1 MDSISSGFI
10 QAFRLI
16 VTLDPEVLEISAR
29 TLQVSGIATL
39 VSVLIGF
46 PVGTVLALT
55 RFFGRGLLVSIV
67 NFGMGLPPVVVG
79 FVTWLLLMRY
89 GPLGA
94 LGLLYSPTAMII
106 AQAVIASPI
115 VAGFTLAAVQSIDPK
130 LRLQILSLGTTRI
143 QYLLLLLWESRPGH
157 SGCRHSRIWARSGRG
172 RRIHDGRRQYSRLY
186 KGAHHGD
193 RARSLEGRI
202 RTGGRVEHHPAC
214 AFLFH
219 NGCTQLSPAT
229 RKAAVNGGRFVS

>member
-1 MDSISSGFI
+1 MDSISSGFV

-16 VTLDPEVLEISAR
+16 IALDPEVLEISWR
-29 TLQVSGIATL
+29 TLQVSGTATL

-55 RFFGRGLLVSIV
+55 RFFGRGLLVSAV

-89 GPLGA
+89 GPLGV
-94 LGLLYSPTAMII
+94 LGLLYTPTAMII

-143 QYLLLLLWESRPGH
+143 QYLVLLLWESRPGILAAVIAGFGRVLGEVGASMMVGGNIRGYTRVLTTATVLEVSKGKFELAAGLSVILLVLSFFIMAALSH
-157 SGCRHSRIWARSGRG
+157 LQQRG
-172 RRIHDGRRQYSRLY
+172 RQ
-186 KGAHHGD
+186 
-193 RARSLEGRI
+193 
-202 RTGGRVEHHPAC
+202 T
-214 AFLFH
+214 
-219 NGCTQLSPAT
+219 
-229 RKAAVNGGRFVS
+229 